1 VKKEGE
7 FKWTAK
13 STHPGAA
20 QGSRRVG
27 GGRAQENRVRGQKDK
42 TRGQENLTRGQEN
55 TLRGQQNRGVRGEK
69 KQGQRS
75 EKPGV
80 RKTGVQ
86 GFKKQAGVKK
96 IGSGVKKTLGPM
108 ACLILF

>member
-1 VKKEGE
+1 MDSKKHTPRRSTR
-7 FKWTAK
+7 FKK
-13 STHPGAA
+13 S
-20 QGSRRVG
+20 G